1 MKQKKNYN
9 LLSLTRKSK
18 KLIIKTGQIIKN
30 DEIDQSIK
38 LNIDEFDMYG
48 YTQIQFMIASGS
60 VNWQVVVIT
69 NVCMY
74 VCMYGKFI
82 FNGQLNFC
90 FQISQIE
97 KMIIIRLDSKENHH
111 HHCNHINKKKLD
123 FYFPILCCVS
133 FFCFALL

>member
-1 MKQKKNYN
+1 MLKTILETKKNYN

-60 VNWQVVVIT
+60 VN
-69 NVCMY
+69 
-74 VCMYGKFI
+74 
-82 FNGQLNFC
+82 
-90 FQISQIE
+90 
-97 KMIIIRLDSKENHH
+97 
-111 HHCNHINKKKLD
+111 
-123 FYFPILCCVS
+123 
-133 FFCFALL
+133 